1 MRYSLIM
8 AGGSGT
14 RLWPLS
20 REDRP
25 KQILPLYRN
34 GSLLGQ
40 AYQRQEPLIPR
51 ENRYICAGLGYRETI
66 LTSLPEMEASRFLG
80 EPVGRDTLNALGY
93 GAAILQKLDPE
104 AVMAVFTADHLITP
118 EEEFR
123 AIIARGFEAAEQ
135 IPQSLI
141 TFGITPV
148 EAATGYGY
156 LELGESLTN
165 GAFRVSRFKEKPAA
179 PRAEEYFSAGPEKY
193 LWNSGMFIWKTATFL
208 SALKKFHPENHR
220 LLLKIADAW
229 GTEDFESLRDAVFP
243 TLPKISVDYAV
254 MEPASEDKDFT
265 VAALPMPLSWKD
277 VGSWDAYAGTLEEGR
292 EGMEGRAILADS
304 PGSLAVSED
313 PDHLIAVVGC
323 PDLVV
328 IHTPKATLVCPKSE
342 AQRVKE
348 LHAEAREKWGETYL

>member
-25 KQILPLYRN
+25 KQILPLYQN

-51 ENRYICAGLGYRETI
+51 ENRYICAGLGYQDTI
-66 LTSLPEMEASRFLG
+66 LNSLPEMDSRRFLG

-93 GAAILQKLDPE
+93 GAAILHKQDPG

-123 AIIARGFEAAEQ
+123 TIIARGFEAAEQ
-135 IPQSLI
+135 IPHSLI
-141 TFGITPV
+141 TFGITPA

-156 LELGESLTN
+156 LELGEPLAEGTY
-165 GAFRVSRFKEKPAA
+165 RVSRFKEKPAA
-179 PRAEEYFSAGPEKY
+179 PRADEYFAAGPEKY

-208 SALKKFHPENHR
+208 SALEKFHPENHR
-220 LLLKIADAW
+220 LLQKIADSW
-229 GTEDFESLRDAVFP
+229 GTEDFESVRDAVFP

-254 MEPASEDKDFT
+254 MEPAAEDEDFT

-277 VGSWDAYAGTLEEGR
+277 VGSWDAYAETLEEGR
-292 EGMEGRAILADS
+292 EGMTGPAILADS
-304 PGSLAVSED
+304 PGTLAVSED
-313 PDHLIAVVGC
+313 PDHLIVVAGC

-328 IHTPKATLVCPKSE
+328 IHTPKTTLVCPKSE

-348 LHAEAREKWGETYL
+348 LHAEARKMWGETYI